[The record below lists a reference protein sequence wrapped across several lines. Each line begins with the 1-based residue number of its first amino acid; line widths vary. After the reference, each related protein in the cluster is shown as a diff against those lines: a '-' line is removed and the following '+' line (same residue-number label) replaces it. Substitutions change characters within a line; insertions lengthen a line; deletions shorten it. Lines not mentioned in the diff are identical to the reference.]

1 MEDINSE
8 AQPSPAGFWVRG
20 GALLIDTSILM
31 TFSLLPLPISLIFIA
46 GLAYRTIFISR
57 IGQTPGKMAAGIK
70 VIGITGEPIGMGRA
84 LARAVSEYLSGLALS
99 LGYLPAAFSGKR
111 ALHDY
116 ITATRVVYVDGITER
131 RKALFAGLGA
141 LTIVLI
147 LGSFAVGLKASGA
160 VDSFKLLMVKRAEG
174 RTLHNLASLRIAL
187 ENYSRNNEGRHPATL
202 EGLIDP
208 RYLPALPPIEV
219 RTHGKSNAWM
229 AYGAEVCAGEDIDD
243 AKLKD
248 TGSWGYV
255 ADPRAKCAGF
265 VFIDCTHPDSRGKY
279 LTRR

>member
-20 GALLIDTSILM
+20 GALLIDTAILL
-31 TFSLLPLPISLIFIA
+31 TFSLLPLPIGLIFIA

-70 VIGITGEPIGMGRA
+70 VLGITGEPIGMGRA

-116 ITATRVVYVDGITER
+116 ITGTRVVYVDGVTER

-141 LTIVLI
+141 FTIVLI
-147 LGSFAVGLKASGA
+147 LGSFALGLKASGA
-160 VDSFKLLMVKRAEG
+160 VDSFQLLMVKRAEG

-208 RYLPALPPIEV
+208 QYLSAIPLIEV
-219 RTHGKSNAWM
+219 RTHGKSNAWT
-229 AYGAEVCAGEDIDD
+229 AYGADVCAGEDVDD

-248 TGSWGYV
+248 TGGWGYV
-255 ADPRAKCAGF
+255 ADLRAKCAGF